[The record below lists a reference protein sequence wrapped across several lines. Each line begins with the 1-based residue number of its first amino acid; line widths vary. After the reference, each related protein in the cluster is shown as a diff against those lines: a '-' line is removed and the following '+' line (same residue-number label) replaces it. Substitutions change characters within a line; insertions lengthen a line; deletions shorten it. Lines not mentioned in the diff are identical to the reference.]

1 LSVGSLIRSAY
12 LLYFSQP
19 AGDRVLFKAMK
30 KRPIRSIVELGIS
43 STGRTKRLL
52 EVAAWNCGTEP
63 LRYAG
68 IDLFEARPAG
78 KPGPSLKAA
87 FADLRLPDVKVQL
100 VPGEPHLALRRV
112 ANSLTGTDLLLIAAD
127 QDAASLAQAWTWMP
141 RMLTPES
148 LIFREEAGTQA
159 GTTIWRPLT
168 LEDVQKLAAETG
180 RALRR
185 AA

>member
-1 LSVGSLIRSAY
+1 MSVGSLIRIAY

-19 AGDRVLFKAMK
+19 AGDRLLFTAMK
-30 KRPIRSIVELGIS
+30 KRPVRSIVELGIGS
-43 STGRTKRLL
+43 SGRTKRLL
-52 EVAAWNCGTEP
+52 EVAGWNRSAEP
-63 LRYAG
+63 LRYTG

-78 KPGPSLKAA
+78 KPGPSLKAT

-112 ANSLTGTDLLLIAAD
+112 ANSLTGTDLLLISAD
-127 QDAASLAQAWTWMP
+127 QDGDSVAQAWTWIP
-141 RMLTPES
+141 RMLTPQS
-148 LIFREEAGTQA
+148 LIFIEEAGPKA
-159 GTTIWRPLT
+159 GTSTWRPLK
-168 LEDVQKLAAETG
+168 LEDVQKLAAQSG